1 MPSWTG
7 NLTSQAPV
15 AGPAGFYYADVP
27 NRTIAFIIDGIIV
40 GIAGFVV
47 DLLARSVLGINVF
60 GGSFHTTTSL
70 LVSSILTAIVFGAYF
85 IYTWVAMRAT
95 PGMRLLGMQVGHETD
110 GRTMTFQQAA
120 YRFAIMWGPY
130 LVSLLLLFVIPAIG
144 LLTYL
149 VALGWGILLLIT
161 TAQSPTKQ
169 GLHDKYAQTMVVKA
183 ARQVG

>member
-1 MPSWTG
+1 
-7 NLTSQAPV
+7 
-15 AGPAGFYYADVP
+15 
-27 NRTIAFIIDGIIV
+27 
-40 GIAGFVV
+40 
-47 DLLARSVLGINVF
+47 
-60 GGSFHTTTSL
+60 
-70 LVSSILTAIVFGAYF
+70 
-85 IYTWVAMRAT
+85 MRAT